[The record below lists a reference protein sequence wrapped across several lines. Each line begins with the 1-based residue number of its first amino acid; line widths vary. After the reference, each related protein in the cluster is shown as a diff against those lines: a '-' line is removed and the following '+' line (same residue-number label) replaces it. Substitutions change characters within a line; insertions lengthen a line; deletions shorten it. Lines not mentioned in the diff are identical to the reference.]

1 MDEAQVGINA
11 RSSMSAI
18 GKEME
23 VQSFQYGKAMLN
35 VIIITHMARLIDW
48 TARTIPTER
57 LSCTYDG
64 KTKMITYSRR
74 KKGEG
79 GTKEVSY
86 YAPQYFKFY
95 WTNERVNA

>member
-1 MDEAQVGINA
+1 MDEAHVGINA
-11 RSSMSAI
+11 RSSMSKV
-18 GKEME
+18 GQEME
-23 VQSFQYGKAMLN
+23 KQSFQYGKAMLN

-74 KKGEG
+74 KKGEL

>member
-1 MDEAQVGINA
+1 MDEAQVGISA
-11 RSSMSAI
+11 RSSMSSI

-57 LSCTYDG
+57 ISCSFDKRTW
-64 KTKMITYSRR
+64 TITYTRK
-74 KKGEG
+74 KKGEQ
-79 GTKEVSY
+79 GTKTVSF
-86 YAPQYFKFY
+86 YAPQYYPYF
-95 WTNERVNA
+95 WTNERVNQ